1 MTRMPRV
8 TMAMP
13 LFALIVSLAGWLI
26 SPSMM
31 AAAHQDASPV
41 PVEVGSGPIRERSLE
56 FTGRNI
62 YHPDTVEMV
71 GYLTSVIGLDATL
84 LFAEDAPSERTARF
98 TYAGSVSISSRSDR
112 GDVTAFEG
120 AGVLQIFLDDDGGAS
135 WDDPTSFADGQPVA
149 ELSIRLRD
157 TLHRQAPG
165 VGIVVGDGA
174 LSQEAA
180 VEFTVNGEVYRF
192 GDAGIE
198 QRLRYVGALLE
209 GATEPPSFA
218 VSLTGNAS
226 VVVREAIPVN
236 VGQSTA
242 AVATPQVENCPDL
255 QPWLDQTL
263 DGLTQAQALAAVAG
277 ANQEVT
283 SRDEV
288 AMRRAAADMASLG
301 EAQRGATVPEAAA
314 EANRLVITA
323 LSTYARGLRLI
334 ATAAAEEDAE
344 LLAQGQAVV
353 ADGGQLLDRAVDE
366 VTALADACVG
376 PAEPATES
384 A

>member
-1 MTRMPRV
+1 
-8 TMAMP
+8 MATP
-13 LFALIVSLAGWLI
+13 LFVLIASLAAWLI
-26 SPSMM
+26 SPALM
-31 AAAHQDASPV
+31 AVAHQEASPV
-41 PVEVGSGPIRERSLE
+41 PVEVGSGPIREPSLE

-84 LFAEDAPSERTARF
+84 LFTEDDPSERTARF
-98 TYAGSVSISSRSDR
+98 TYAANVAVSSRTDR

-120 AGVLQIFLDDDGGAS
+120 EGVLQIFLDDGGAS
-135 WDDPTSFADGQPVA
+135 WDDPPSFADGQPVA

-165 VGIVVGDGA
+165 VGVLVGDSA
-174 LSQEAA
+174 LSQATA
-180 VEFTVNGEVYRF
+180 VEFTMDGEVYRF

-226 VVVREAIPVN
+226 VAVREAIPVN
-236 VGQSTA
+236 VGQSTT
-242 AVATPQVENCPDL
+242 AVVTPPAEDCPDL
-255 QPWLDQTL
+255 QPWLDQTM
-263 DGLTQAQALAAVAG
+263 DGLAQAQALAAVPG
-277 ANQEVT
+277 ANQEMA
-283 SRDEV
+283 SLDEEAV
-288 AMRRAAADMASLG
+288 RQAAAGMASLG
-301 EAQRGATVPEAAA
+301 EAQRGIAAPEVAA

-323 LSTYARGLRLI
+323 LSTYARGLGVI
-334 ATAAAEEDAE
+334 ATAGAEEDAD
-344 LLAQGQAVV
+344 LLAQGQSVV
-353 ADGGQLLDRAVDE
+353 GDGRQLLERAVEE
-366 VTALADACVG
+366 VTALADACPG
-376 PAEPATES
+376 PPEPATES